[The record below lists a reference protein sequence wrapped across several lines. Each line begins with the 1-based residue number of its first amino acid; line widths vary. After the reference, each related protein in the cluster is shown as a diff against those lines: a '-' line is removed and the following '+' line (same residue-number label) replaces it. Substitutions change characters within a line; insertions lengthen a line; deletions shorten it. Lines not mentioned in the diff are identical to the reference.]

1 MENNNQIKEFYPY
14 TWVKPKYQQ
23 SAQDCFN
30 EIDSYLSFHPP
41 KRILD
46 IGCGYAYVSE
56 QFQKKYGTEL
66 WLLEGDFQTTIDRP
80 RKSTWG
86 EVGDFKFYLP
96 VADLKEY
103 WDSRGIK
110 YNFVDANNI
119 NIPEGMTFDLVSS
132 WLSCGFH
139 YPAKTYKSLVEKH
152 TTSDSKVIFDFRTK
166 TLLNQQSQDVEVI
179 HNFNPSGGKSSRV
192 HFNFS

>member
-14 TWVKPKYQQ
+14 TWIKPKYQQ

-30 EIDSYLSFHPP
+30 EIDSYLGFHPP

-80 RKSTWG
+80 RKATWG
-86 EVGDFKFYLP
+86 EVGK
-96 VADLKEY
+96 AKE
-103 WDSRGIK
+103 K
-110 YNFVDANNI
+110 
-119 NIPEGMTFDLVSS
+119 
-132 WLSCGFH
+132 
-139 YPAKTYKSLVEKH
+139 AK
-152 TTSDSKVIFDFRTK
+152 
-166 TLLNQQSQDVEVI
+166 
-179 HNFNPSGGKSSRV
+179 G
-192 HFNFS
+192 

>member
-80 RKSTWG
+80 RKATWG
-86 EVGDFKFYLP
+86 EVEDFKFYLP
-96 VADLKEY
+96 VSDLKEY
-103 WDSRGIK
+103 
-110 YNFVDANNI
+110 
-119 NIPEGMTFDLVSS
+119 
-132 WLSCGFH
+132 
-139 YPAKTYKSLVEKH
+139 
-152 TTSDSKVIFDFRTK
+152 
-166 TLLNQQSQDVEVI
+166 
-179 HNFNPSGGKSSRV
+179 
-192 HFNFS
+192 

>member
-80 RKSTWG
+80 RKATWG
-86 EVGDFKFYLP
+86 EVEDFKFYLP

-103 WDSRGIK
+103 WNSRGIK

-166 TLLNQQSQDVEVI
+166 TLLNQQSQDIKVI
-179 HNFNPSGGKSSRV
+179 HNFNPSGGKRSRV